1 MDPQEL
7 FELTPAAEG
16 LPAGL
21 VLVCALDGFLDA
33 GAGVRLTREHLRAV
47 GGPRTVASF
56 DVDPLL
62 DYRARRPVM
71 TFARDHWASCEVP
84 TLELQV
90 LADAEGAPYLL
101 LAGPEP
107 DTQWE
112 RFTAA
117 ISLLVERLGVRLVV
131 GLDSIP
137 MGVPHTRPVGVT
149 AHASRRE
156 LVAAYPAWFEDV
168 TVPGSIGHV
177 LEFRLAQSGLDTA
190 GFAVHVPQYLAQAE
204 YPSAAVRLVQA
215 LQDLTKLSLPTDA
228 LEQSAREVRT
238 RIDAEVEGSTE
249 VSAVV
254 SRLEQQYDAFL
265 AARRGDT
272 PLAADVADLPSGD
285 ELGAELERFLA
296 EQARRDRPES

>member
-7 FELTPAAEG
+7 FELTPVADE
-16 LPAGL
+16 LPEGL

-47 GGPRTVASF
+47 GSPRTVATF
-56 DVDPLL
+56 DVDQLL

-71 TFARDHWASCEVP
+71 TFARDHWASCEIP
-84 TLELQV
+84 TLDLQV
-90 LADAEGAPYLL
+90 LTDAAGAPYLL

-107 DTQWE
+107 DSQWE
-112 RFTAA
+112 RFVAA
-117 ISLLVERLGVRLVV
+117 ISLVVERLRVRMVV

-204 YPSAAVRLVQA
+204 YPPAAVRLVAA
-215 LQDLTKLSLPTDA
+215 LQDLAGLTLPADA
-228 LEQSAREVRT
+228 LEQAAGEVRT
-238 RIDAEVEGSTE
+238 RIDAEVQGSTE

-265 AARRGDT
+265 AARQGET
-272 PLAADVADLPSGD
+272 PLAADAADLPTGD

-296 EQARRDRPES
+296 EQARRDRPDA